1 MDSNTIFFV
10 VSYQQFGLD
19 INVVTKIVNMSTVK
33 STKASRIASMAAAIP
48 ASRSLTSTPN
58 NSNIW
63 YTGTTTGSTNI
74 SWNPPHSNVDNL
86 TEYIDLLYSIV
97 GVDINFEGFCKM
109 SESEK
114 KSFVRE
120 IKIEKIINKDD
131 YSRS

>member
-1 MDSNTIFFV
+1 MSN
-10 VSYQQFGLD
+10 
-19 INVVTKIVNMSTVK
+19 VK
-33 STKASRIASMAAAIP
+33 STKASRNAAMAAAIP
-48 ASRSLTSTPN
+48 ASRCITSTPN
-58 NSNIW
+58 NSNNWYTGTNIW

-109 SESEK
+109 SESER

>member
-1 MDSNTIFFV
+1 MDSKTIFFV

-33 STKASRIASMAAAIP
+33 STKASRSAAMAAAP
-48 ASRSLTSTPN
+48 ASRSITSTSN

-86 TEYIDLLYSIV
+86 IEYIDLLYSIV
-97 GVDINFEGFCKM
+97 GIDIKFDEFKKM

-114 KSFVRE
+114 KSFIRE

-131 YSRS
+131 NSRS

>member
-33 STKASRIASMAAAIP
+33 STKASRSAAMAAAP
-48 ASRSLTSTPN
+48 ASRSITSTSN

-63 YTGTTTGSTNI
+63 YTGTTTGSNNI
-74 SWNPPHSNVDNL
+74 SWNPPHSNMDNL
-86 TEYIDLLYSIV
+86 IEYIDLLYSIV
-97 GVDINFEGFCKM
+97 GVDIKFDGFCKM

-114 KSFVRE
+114 KSFIRE

-131 YSRS
+131 NNRS